1 MGESAEMY
9 LETIYIL
16 LNQLGEVRA
25 VDISRKMNFSKASV
39 SNGLKKLLK
48 QNLIDKDKNECITLT
63 TKGLEKAK
71 MLFDR
76 YSTITRF
83 LEIIGVPTEVA
94 QQDACKMEHTLS
106 ETSFECIKQH
116 VYLTDNL
123 GEKTIRCII

>member
-1 MGESAEMY
+1 VGESAEMY